1 MIQGG
6 SRPATL
12 VATVG
17 AEIVRLEDRG
27 WVKGMAHWLVDSR
40 KLVPS
45 QIALALAVE
54 AAGDRIRRVRE
65 IRDLQRFGCPL
76 PSIMAPLPV
85 RLQARWRHGPA
96 LVALDSLLGLWSL
109 ENDWIFA

>member
-6 SRPATL
+6 SKTAIL

-45 QIALALAVE
+45 QIGLALAVE
-54 AAGDRIRRVRE
+54 AAAVFAVDE
-65 IRDLQRFGCPL
+65 L
-76 PSIMAPLPV
+76 
-85 RLQARWRHGPA
+85 GPA
-96 LVALDSLLGLWSL
+96 LGAEAPLLPLPLLPRNPAFMPVLDLP
-109 ENDWIFA
+109 F